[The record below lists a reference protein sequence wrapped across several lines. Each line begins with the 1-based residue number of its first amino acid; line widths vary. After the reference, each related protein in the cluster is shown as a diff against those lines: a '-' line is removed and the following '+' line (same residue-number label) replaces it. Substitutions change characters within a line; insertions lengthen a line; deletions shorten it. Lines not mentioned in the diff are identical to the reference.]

1 MRWHFR
7 SSTGSGH
14 DEGARCCE
22 FRAAA
27 DRPLKGLHHPV
38 VLYICRS
45 MKLTEQLEGLEFL
58 GSRSSCLDGQMIA
71 ASKLKGSP

>member
-1 MRWHFR
+1 MLRI
-7 SSTGSGH
+7 SGSRRQATEMASPPG
-14 DEGARCCE
+14 G
-22 FRAAA
+22 
-27 DRPLKGLHHPV
+27 
-38 VLYICRS
+38 LYICRS